1 MVMDIVWI
9 LSSFIVQVITD
20 CDFYMWKGKSKDAW
34 NGQRSIS
41 LYWILKEE
49 AVFFFSKKMS
59 KINKIDGNIKK
70 YIQKRVKNMK
80 DEILH
85 ILNQRCSEIGRVVN
99 PISMRLQEGEKLVIS
114 LQVSFYL
121 KKNFVIK
128 NVYVKWYYII

>member
-1 MVMDIVWI
+1 
-9 LSSFIVQVITD
+9 
-20 CDFYMWKGKSKDAW
+20 
-34 NGQRSIS
+34 
-41 LYWILKEE
+41 
-49 AVFFFSKKMS
+49 MS

-70 YIQKRVKNMK
+70 YIQKRVKDMK

-85 ILNQRCSEIGRVVN
+85 ILDQRCSEIGRVVN

-128 NVYVKWYYII
+128 NVYVK